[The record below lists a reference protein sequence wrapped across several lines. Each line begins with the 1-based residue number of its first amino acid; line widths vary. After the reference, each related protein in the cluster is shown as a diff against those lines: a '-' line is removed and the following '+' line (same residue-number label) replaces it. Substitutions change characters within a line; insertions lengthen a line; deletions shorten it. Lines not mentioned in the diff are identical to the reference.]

1 MAGGCTTRNTPD
13 RVSSCW
19 SRVRLLTLAPA
30 DSFHSLDRPGLF
42 QENPVHG
49 LCPHHQHGDTE
60 PEQEF
65 QSLTILTFLQV
76 RAN

>member
-1 MAGGCTTRNTPD
+1 MNLRCELY
-13 RVSSCW
+13 W
-19 SRVRLLTLAPA
+19 SRVRLLTLDPS
-30 DSFHSLDRPGLF
+30 DSFHSLDRPGLY

-49 LCPHHQHGDTE
+49 LCPHHQNGDTE

-76 RAN
+76 RAKLELTTAN

>member
-1 MAGGCTTRNTPD
+1 MSVFTKFNLRISDMFG
-13 RVSSCW
+13 
-19 SRVRLLTLAPA
+19 VRLLTLDPS
-30 DSFHSLDRPGLF
+30 DSFHSLDRPGLY

-49 LCPHHQHGDTE
+49 LCPHHQNGDTE